1 MEYPKHLNLLVIQ
14 TQLDIKR
21 SNGMNKVILV
31 ADDSSTIRKFVK
43 VSLSMKGFDIIACSD
58 GMEAI
63 EALPTQKIDLV
74 ITDLNMPNVDG
85 FELIS
90 SIRKNEAY
98 KDVPIIVLSSLGNAD
113 DIQKGLECGANSYLI
128 KPFDPQRVAYEVAKY
143 LN

>member
-1 MEYPKHLNLLVIQ
+1 
-14 TQLDIKR
+14 
-21 SNGMNKVILV
+21 MNKVILV
-31 ADDSSTIRKFVK
+31 ADDSPTIRKFVK
-43 VSLSMKGFDIIACSD
+43 VALSIKGFDIIDCSD

-63 EALPTQKIDLV
+63 EALPMQKIDLV

-98 KDVPIIVLSSLGNAD
+98 KELPIIVLSSLGNTE
-113 DIQKGLECGANSYLI
+113 DILKGMECGANSYLV
-128 KPFDPQRVAYEVAKY
+128 KPFDPKRVAYEVSKY